1 MLFPIDWPEHFGL
14 VMIEAIACGTPVI
27 GRPCGS
33 VPEDVVPGRTRF
45 IADTLVELAEA
56 VKRVD
61 EIDRADCRAH
71 VERHF
76 TAAQMADGYEK
87 VYRRLGALRRAA

>member
-1 MLFPIDWPEHFGL
+1 MPE
-14 VMIEAIACGTPVI
+14 V
-27 GRPCGS
+27 
-33 VPEDVVPGRTRF
+33 VVPGRTGF
-45 IADTLVELAEA
+45 IGDTLVELADA

-76 TAAQMADGYEK
+76 TVAQMADGYEK